1 MADFGAAKAS
11 LEKVAEHYRFAREL
25 ADSLAIAADLEKQT
39 GMLQNNVEHLLK
51 EQADQQAS
59 LEAMKQEIE
68 AQGAQARAV
77 HNAKVAEL
85 SRQRETMVAQMQAE
99 KEAAAK
105 TLTDQMAAVNQA
117 IANEKDRLDSLT
129 QKRQQ
134 LENYIADL
142 EQQAEEIKS
151 KMRQFVS

>member
-1 MADFGAAKAS
+1 MDLTGAKSVLQRVAEQYKAAKDLGDALEVLVS
-11 LEKVAEHYRFAREL
+11 LE
-25 ADSLAIAADLEKQT
+25 QQQ
-39 GMLQNNVEHLLK
+39 GMLSNNVEHLLK

-59 LEAMKQEIE
+59 LEAMKQEVE

-105 TLTDQMAAVNQA
+105 TLTEQMAAANQA

-134 LENYIADL
+134 LESYIADL